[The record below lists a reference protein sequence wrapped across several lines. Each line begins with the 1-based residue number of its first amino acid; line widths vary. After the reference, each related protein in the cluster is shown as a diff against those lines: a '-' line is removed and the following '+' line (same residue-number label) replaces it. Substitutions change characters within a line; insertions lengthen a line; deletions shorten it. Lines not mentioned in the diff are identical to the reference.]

1 MKDYIKDRLK
11 PTFPDVPRE
20 EQDRK
25 SGFLEFA
32 IKSLPFL
39 AAAAALYVFLK
50 YGALIALMMIFSLVF
65 ILFLGGIALKALGA
79 AKKKKEED

>member
-11 PTFPDVPRE
+11 TTFPDVPRE
-20 EQDRK
+20 EQDRRP
-25 SGFLEFA
+25 GFLEFA
-32 IKSLPFL
+32 LKSFPFL
-39 AAAAALYVFLK
+39 AAVAALYVFLK

-79 AKKKKEED
+79 IKKKKEED